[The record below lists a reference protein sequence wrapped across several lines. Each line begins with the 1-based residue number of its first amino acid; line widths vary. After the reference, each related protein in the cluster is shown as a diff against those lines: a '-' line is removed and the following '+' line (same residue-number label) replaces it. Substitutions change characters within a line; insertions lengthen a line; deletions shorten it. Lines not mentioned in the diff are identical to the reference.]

1 MDVIFGPTLN
11 FFSCL
16 LLLMEVPKGRAQA
29 PQVVSGTAYYLL
41 SSLQIVL
48 GIGLGT
54 GRINELRE
62 IMFPFLVMFLLG
74 VQRVKK
80 FLEQNVPAVVFKV
93 TYRNEQSKSMLK
105 YILEMFL
112 ILHRQPKLVNIV

>member
-1 MDVIFGPTLN
+1 
-11 FFSCL
+11 
-16 LLLMEVPKGRAQA
+16 MEVPKGRAQA

-112 ILHRQPKLVNIV
+112 ILHRQTKLVNIV